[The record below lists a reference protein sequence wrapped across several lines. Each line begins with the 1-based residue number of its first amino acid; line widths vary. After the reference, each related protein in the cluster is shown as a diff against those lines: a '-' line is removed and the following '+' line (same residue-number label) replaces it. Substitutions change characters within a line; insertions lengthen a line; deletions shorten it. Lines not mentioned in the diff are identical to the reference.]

1 MSVRIHELAKAVNKD
16 NKEVLDILRA
26 RGHEVKT
33 VSSTIDNISAEAFIE
48 EFKSADSSADNDSEA
63 AAPEPAAPA
72 APEPPKV
79 KLPAGAIV
87 KSADDIARERQE
99 REEEERKRQEAE
111 LEKRRAARG
120 IQMPQGMA
128 PAGKAPPAPAPG
140 LRPPRPAPIPRPGTR
155 KPPPGVE
162 TKTTPV
168 PAAAPSP
175 APAPE
180 PAPVQSPEPAA
191 PQAGVRIQTQ
201 SGPPVPPRSGSAPV
215 PPPRS
220 TAPEIPKKTEAAA
233 DEVSA
238 EAGDAEKKVILIKPP
253 IVVRDFALEIGTK
266 PFKLISELMDMGIF
280 AGMNQTIEEDVAHRI
295 AAAHGCTLEIRHRG
309 EEQQSSKKKEEDKDE
324 DDPALLE
331 PRPPVVCV
339 LGHVDHGKTT
349 LLDSIRKANVVS
361 GEAGGITQHIGAYQV
376 EHEDHKITFI
386 DTPGH
391 AAFSKMRERG
401 ANVTDIAV
409 LVVAAD
415 DGFMPQT
422 DEALKFAQKANVP
435 VVVAINKADAKG
447 ANLDRVKQQMQD
459 RNIAPEDWGGE
470 TQCEAVSALKGEGI
484 DDLLSAI
491 LIQSE
496 ILELKANPKCPAKGM
511 VVESQI
517 EQGRGP
523 TATVIIQKGT
533 LKVGNALVCGENYCK
548 VRAMVDENGKPVKSA
563 PPATPVRVL
572 GWSGAP
578 PAGVQFHT
586 VKNEKIAKR
595 EVEENVQEARRLSQM
610 SKTSEPADL
619 PTDLDSLLAAIDKQ
633 QAKVLRLIVKA
644 DVAGSLEAANGVFND
659 IKSDK
664 VNLEI
669 IESGVGPIT
678 KNDVDLASSASA
690 VVVGFNVRQENGV
703 NAVAKHN
710 NVQLILHNIIYELI
724 DQVKEAMAEL
734 LDPEYSE
741 NKIGAA
747 EVRQVFPLA
756 KGFVAGCMITE
767 GVVRRDAKARLL
779 RKDEVIHEGKIGTLK
794 RFKDDATE
802 VRAGYECG
810 IQLNG
815 FNKYEEGDIIEAFE
829 ILETRPSL

>member
-48 EFKSADSSADNDSEA
+48 EFKSAEAPAESASEA
-63 AAPEPAAPA
+63 PAPA
-72 APEPPKV
+72 EPVESAPASPKV

-87 KSADDIARERQE
+87 KSADDIARERHE

-111 LEKRRAARG
+111 LEKRRAARVV
-120 IQMPQGMA
+120 QMPQGIA
-128 PAGKAPPAPAPG
+128 PAGKAPPPPAPG
-140 LRPPRPAPIPRPGTR
+140 LRPPRPAPIPKPGVR

-162 TKTTPV
+162 VKTT
-168 PAAAPSP
+168 P

-180 PAPVQSPEPAA
+180 PTPEPIAPTPIAKPDPA
-191 PQAGVRIQTQ
+191 PQPEVRIQT
-201 SGPPVPPRSGSAPV
+201 SAPPPVPPRSGSAPV

-220 TAPEIPKKTEAAA
+220 APAIPKKPEAAETAETEASTEETA
-233 DEVSA
+233 D
-238 EAGDAEKKVILIKPP
+238 EKKVILIKPP

-309 EEQQSSKKKEEDKDE
+309 EEQQSAKKKVEDQDE

-415 DGFMPQT
+415 DAFMPQT

-447 ANLDRVKQQMQD
+447 ANIDRVKQQMQD

-470 TQCEAVSALKGEGI
+470 TQCEAVSAIKGEGI
-484 DDLLSAI
+484 DELLSAL

-496 ILELKANPKCPAKGM
+496 ILELKANPKCPAKGI
-511 VVESQI
+511 VVESQV
-517 EQGRGP
+517 EQGRGS

-533 LKVGNALVCGENYCK
+533 LKVGNALVCGEHHCK

-563 PPATPVRVL
+563 PPATPIRVL

-578 PAGVQFHT
+578 PAGAQFHV
-586 VKNEKIAKR
+586 VKNEKTAKR
-595 EVEENVQEARRLSQM
+595 EVEENIQEIKR
-610 SKTSEPADL
+610 SELAKPADASDL

-633 QAKVLRLIVKA
+633 QAKVLRLVVKA

-703 NAVAKHN
+703 SSVAKHHD
-710 NVQLILHNIIYELI
+710 VHIIQHNIIYELI
-724 DQVKEAMAEL
+724 DQVKDAMAEL

-741 NKIGAA
+741 NKVGAA

-767 GVVRRDAKARLL
+767 GVVRRDSHARIL
-779 RKDEVIHEGKIGTLK
+779 RKDEVVHEGKVGTLK
-794 RFKDDATE
+794 RFKDDVAE

-815 FNKYEEGDIIEAFE
+815 YNKYEEGDIIEAFE
-829 ILETRPSL
+829 ILESRPSL